1 VTPLVLV
8 AQAEPDGPLVRLLT
22 DPYGALGRGLDAAG
36 EVLASLAPLGVGV
49 GVAAAAAVPVSI
61 AVRARRRAV
70 LAEGA
75 RVVTVL
81 APPEVDPAGGEALW
95 RNLHD
100 LLRPRWR
107 RLLSGQP
114 HLGFEYAWT
123 VEGLSLRVWVP
134 GVVPPGLVERA
145 VESAWP
151 AARTE
156 TTPAEENPPL
166 PKDCAVAG
174 GRLRLALPGCYPL
187 RTDHDADPLRA
198 LLGAAAPSREGEA
211 AVVQVLARPASYRAV
226 ARCRKAAREIR
237 AGRPPRRL
245 ARLLDLVT
253 PGPTRRPSPDPAVA
267 AEVRAVLDKASSPLW
282 SVSVQFAVADAK
294 GREGALR
301 GRAHAL
307 AASFALHA
315 GRNRLVRRRLRRVV
329 SAVAARRPGRFDL
342 LSTPELAGLA
352 HVPLD
357 RIVPALERA
366 GARAVPPP
374 PAIPRVAKEGKVL
387 GDADAGG
394 ARPIVL
400 RPEDA
405 RYHLHVMG
413 ATGSGKSTLLTN
425 LILGDV
431 EAGRGAVV
439 IDPKGDLVTDVLAR
453 LDRKRLNGPLCVLDP
468 QSEDDP
474 PTLNVLEKGVV
485 ANDLV
490 VDHLVGILGRIFEH
504 CWGPRLEDV
513 LRSAS
518 LTLLHGE
525 GQATLSDVPLILTEK
540 GRWQKYLDAK
550 ANPEL
555 AGFWHW
561 YEALG
566 DGQRAQV
573 VGPLLYKLRAFLL
586 RPFVRKVVNAH
597 ESSIDVAE
605 VLDGG
610 GLLLVRVPK
619 GVLGEDTSRLLGSF
633 AVAKVWQAAT
643 ARSSLPEG
651 ERADAAAYVDE
662 CQNFVTTL
670 PRSFDEVLAE
680 ARGYRVSFAL
690 SHQHLGQLP
699 RDLRDSVSAN
709 ARNKV
714 FFNVSPEDAFVLARH
729 TSPRLTDHDLS
740 NLGAYQ
746 AAVRLVANAQDQPA
760 FTMKTRPAR
769 TVAEPEPAETTGG
782 NQG

>member
-1 VTPLVLV
+1 
-8 AQAEPDGPLVRLLT
+8 
-22 DPYGALGRGLDAAG
+22 
-36 EVLASLAPLGVGV
+36 
-49 GVAAAAAVPVSI
+49 
-61 AVRARRRAV
+61 
-70 LAEGA
+70 
-75 RVVTVL
+75 
-81 APPEVDPAGGEALW
+81 
-95 RNLHD
+95 
-100 LLRPRWR
+100 
-107 RLLSGQP
+107 
-114 HLGFEYAWT
+114 
-123 VEGLSLRVWVP
+123 
-134 GVVPPGLVERA
+134 
-145 VESAWP
+145 
-151 AARTE
+151 
-156 TTPAEENPPL
+156 
-166 PKDCAVAG
+166 
-174 GRLRLALPGCYPL
+174 
-187 RTDHDADPLRA
+187 
-198 LLGAAAPSREGEA
+198 
-211 AVVQVLARPASYRAV
+211 
-226 ARCRKAAREIR
+226 
-237 AGRPPRRL
+237 
-245 ARLLDLVT
+245 
-253 PGPTRRPSPDPAVA
+253 VA
-267 AEVRAVLDKASSPLW
+267 AEVRAVLDKSSSPLW

-294 GREGALR
+294 GRDAALR

-315 GRNRLVRRRLRRVV
+315 GRNRLVRRRLRRAA
-329 SAVAARRPGRFDL
+329 SALAARRPGRFDL

-374 PAIPRVAKEGKVL
+374 PAVPRAVKEGKVFGKVL

-413 ATGSGKSTLLTN
+413 ATGSGKSTLLAN

-431 EAGRGAVV
+431 EAGRGVVV

-453 LDRKRLNGPLCVLDP
+453 LDRTRLNGPLCVLDP
-468 QSEDDP
+468 RADGDT
-474 PTLNVLEKGVV
+474 PTLNVLEKPEGVGE
-485 ANDLV
+485 DLV
-490 VDHLVGILGRIFEH
+490 VDHLVGIFSRIFES

-513 LRSAS
+513 LRSAC
-518 LTLLHGE
+518 LTLLKKDG
-525 GQATLSDVPLILTEK
+525 ATLSHVPLILTTRGEWK
-540 GRWQKYLDAK
+540 HYLDESGTD
-550 ANPEL
+550 EL
-555 AGFWHW
+555 VGFWRW
-561 YEALG
+561 YDALG

-586 RPFVRKVVNAH
+586 RPFVRDIVNAT
-597 ESSIDVAE
+597 ESSIDVGA

-633 AVAKVWQAAT
+633 VVAKVWQAAT
-643 ARSSLPEG
+643 ARSSLAEDD
-651 ERADAAAYVDE
+651 RMDAAAYVDE

-740 NLGAYQ
+740 HLGAYQ
-746 AAVRLVANAQDQPA
+746 AAVRLVVNAQDQPA
-760 FTMKTRPAR
+760 FTMKTRPA
-769 TVAEPEPAETTGG
+769 PEAAG
-782 NQG
+782 

>member
-1 VTPLVLV
+1 VRPVTLV
-8 AQAEPDGPLVRLLT
+8 AQAEPDGPLVRVLI
-22 DPYGALGRGLDAAG
+22 DPSGALGRGIDAAG
-36 EVLASLAPLGVGV
+36 EVLASLAPLGVGM
-49 GVAAAAAVPVSI
+49 AAAAVAAVPVSI
-61 AVRARRRAV
+61 AVRARRRAA

-123 VEGLSLRVWVP
+123 ADGLSLRIWVP

-156 TTPAEENPPL
+156 TEPASQKHPL
-166 PKDCAVAG
+166 PKDWRVVG
-174 GRLRLALPGCYPL
+174 GRMRLALPGWYPL

-198 LLGAAAPSREGEA
+198 LLGAAAPSGEHEA

-226 ARCRKAAREIR
+226 ARCRKAARELR

-253 PGPTRRPSPDPAVA
+253 PGPTRRPAPDPAVA

-294 GREGALR
+294 GRDAALR

-315 GRNRLVRRRLRRVV
+315 GRNRLVRRRLRRAA
-329 SAVAARRPGRFDL
+329 SALAARRPGRFDL

-352 HVPLD
+352 HIPLD

-374 PAIPRVAKEGKVL
+374 PSVPRVVKEGEVVGKVL

-400 RPEDA
+400 RPADA

-413 ATGSGKSTLLTN
+413 ATGSGKSTLLAN

-431 EAGRGAVV
+431 EAKRGVV
-439 IDPKGDLVTDVLAR
+439 VVDPKGDLVTDVLAR
-453 LDRKRLNGPLCVLDP
+453 LGRRPKGPLCVLDP

-474 PTLNVLEKGVV
+474 PTLNVLEKGLV
-485 ANDLV
+485 AEDLV
-490 VDHLVGILGRIFEH
+490 VDHLVGILGRIFEN

-518 LTLLHGE
+518 LTLLHGD
-525 GQATLSDVPLILTEK
+525 GQTTLSEVPRVLTEK
-540 GRWQKYLDAK
+540 GRWKKYLDPK
-550 ANPEL
+550 DNPEL

-561 YEALG
+561 YEALS

-586 RPFVRKVVNAH
+586 RPFVRKVVNAQT
-597 ESSIDVAE
+597 SSIDVAE
-605 VLDGG
+605 VLNEG

-633 AVAKVWQAAT
+633 VVAKVWQAAT
-643 ARSSLPEG
+643 ARSSQPEDD
-651 ERADAAAYVDE
+651 RADAAAYVDE

-746 AAVRLVANAQDQPA
+746 AAVRLVVKAQDQPA
-760 FTMKTRPAR
+760 FTMKTRLAR
-769 TVAEPEPAETTGG
+769 KAAG
-782 NQG
+782 

>member
-1 VTPLVLV
+1 
-8 AQAEPDGPLVRLLT
+8 
-22 DPYGALGRGLDAAG
+22 
-36 EVLASLAPLGVGV
+36 
-49 GVAAAAAVPVSI
+49 
-61 AVRARRRAV
+61 
-70 LAEGA
+70 
-75 RVVTVL
+75 
-81 APPEVDPAGGEALW
+81 
-95 RNLHD
+95 
-100 LLRPRWR
+100 
-107 RLLSGQP
+107 
-114 HLGFEYAWT
+114 
-123 VEGLSLRVWVP
+123 
-134 GVVPPGLVERA
+134 
-145 VESAWP
+145 
-151 AARTE
+151 
-156 TTPAEENPPL
+156 
-166 PKDCAVAG
+166 
-174 GRLRLALPGCYPL
+174 
-187 RTDHDADPLRA
+187 
-198 LLGAAAPSREGEA
+198 
-211 AVVQVLARPASYRAV
+211 
-226 ARCRKAAREIR
+226 
-237 AGRPPRRL
+237 
-245 ARLLDLVT
+245 
-253 PGPTRRPSPDPAVA
+253 VA
-267 AEVRAVLDKASSPLW
+267 AEVRAVLDKSSSPLW

-294 GREGALR
+294 GRDGALR

-315 GRNRLVRRRLRRVV
+315 GRNRLVRRRLRR
-329 SAVAARRPGRFDL
+329 AAAALAARRPGRFDL

-366 GARAVPPP
+366 GARAIPPP
-374 PAIPRVAKEGKVL
+374 PAVPRVVQEGKVL
-387 GDADAGG
+387 GKVLGDSDAGG

-431 EAGRGAVV
+431 EAERGVV
-439 IDPKGDLVTDVLAR
+439 VVDPKGDLVTDVLAR
-453 LDRKRLNGPLCVLDP
+453 MGRRPKGPLCVLDP
-468 QSEDDP
+468 RSEDDP
-474 PTLNVLEKGVV
+474 PTLNVLEKGLV
-485 ANDLV
+485 ADDLV
-490 VDHLVGILGRIFEH
+490 VDHLVGILGRIFEN

-518 LTLLHGE
+518 LTLLHGD
-525 GQATLSDVPLILTEK
+525 GQPTLSDVPRVLTEK

-586 RPFVRKVVNAH
+586 RPFVRKVVNAQT
-597 ESSIDVAE
+597 SSVDVAE
-605 VLDGG
+605 VLNEG

-633 AVAKVWQAAT
+633 VVAKVWQAAT
-643 ARSSLPEG
+643 ARSSLPEDD
-651 ERADAAAYVDE
+651 RADAAAYVDE

-746 AAVRLVANAQDQPA
+746 AAVRLVVKAQDQPA

-769 TVAEPEPAETTGG
+769 EAPR
-782 NQG
+782 

>member
-1 VTPLVLV
+1 MSGLLL
-8 AQAEPDGPLVRLLT
+8 ASEPEGPLVRVLT
-22 DPYGALGRGLDAAG
+22 DPSGALARGLDAAG
-36 EVLASLAPLGVGV
+36 DVLASLAPLGLG
-49 GVAAAAAVPVSI
+49 AAAATTAAVPVWV
-61 AVRARRRAV
+61 AVRARRRAA
-70 LAEGA
+70 LADGA

-81 APPEVDPAGGEALW
+81 APPEVDPSGGEALW

-107 RLLSGQP
+107 RLLAGQP
-114 HLGFEYAWT
+114 HLGFEYAWSSSRLA
-123 VEGLSLRVWVP
+123 VRMWVP

-156 TTPAEENPPL
+156 VAAAAEHPPL
-166 PKDCAVAG
+166 PKGWPATG
-174 GRLRLALPGCYPL
+174 GRLRLALPGWYPL

-198 LLGAAAPSREGEA
+198 LLGAAAPEGDGEA
-211 AVVQVLARPASYRAV
+211 AVVQVLARPASYRSV
-226 ARCRKAAREIR
+226 ARCRKAARELR
-237 AGRPPRRL
+237 AGRPTSRWS
-245 ARLLDLVT
+245 RLLDLVT
-253 PGPTRRPSPDPAVA
+253 PGATRRPVPDPAVA

-282 SVSVQFAVADAK
+282 SVAVRLAVASQD
-294 GREGALR
+294 GRPGALR
-301 GRAHAL
+301 GRAHAV
-307 AASFALHA
+307 AASFALHS
-315 GRNRLVRRRLRRVV
+315 GRNRLVRRRLRRPADALA
-329 SAVAARRPGRFDL
+329 SRHASRFDL

-352 HVPLD
+352 HLPLD

-366 GARAVPPP
+366 GARPVPPP
-374 PAIPRVAKEGKVL
+374 PAVCRVESEGKVL
-387 GDADAGG
+387 GVADAGG
-394 ARPIVL
+394 ARAVVL

-425 LILGDV
+425 LILNDV
-431 EAGRGAVV
+431 DSGRGVV
-439 IDPKGDLVTDVLAR
+439 VVDPKGDLVTDVLSR
-453 LDRKRLNGPLCVLDP
+453 LGKSPRGKLCVLDP
-468 QSEDDP
+468 NNPDEP
-474 PTLNVLEKGVV
+474 PTLNTLEKGLVGD
-485 ANDLV
+485 DLV
-490 VDHLVGILGRIFEH
+490 VDHLVGIFSRIFEN

-513 LRSAS
+513 MRSGC
-518 LTLLHGE
+518 LTLLRHGTP
-525 GQATLSDVPLILTEK
+525 TLSDLPAVLSQK
-540 GRWQKYLDAK
+540 GKWRKYLSAEPDG
-550 ANPEL
+550 EL

-561 YEALG
+561 YEALN

-586 RPFVRKVVNAH
+586 RPFVRQVVNSRT
-597 ESSIDVAE
+597 SSLDVAG
-605 VLDGG
+605 VLNGG

-633 AVAKVWQAAT
+633 VVAKVWQAAT
-643 ARSSLPEG
+643 ARAALAEG
-651 ERADAAAYVDE
+651 DRVDASAYVDE

-680 ARGYRVSFAL
+680 ARGYRVAFAL

-714 FFNVSPEDAFVLARH
+714 FFNVSPEDAFVLSRH

-746 AAVRLVANAQDQPA
+746 AAVRLVVGAQDQPA
-760 FTMKTRPAR
+760 FTMRTRPAP
-769 TVAEPEPAETTGG
+769 PEVKR
-782 NQG
+782 